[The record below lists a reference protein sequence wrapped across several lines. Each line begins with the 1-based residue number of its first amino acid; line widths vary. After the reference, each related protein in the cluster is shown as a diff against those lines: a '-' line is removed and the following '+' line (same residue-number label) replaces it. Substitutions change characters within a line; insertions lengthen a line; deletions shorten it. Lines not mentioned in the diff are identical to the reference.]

1 MEETTEKLQP
11 VDLRDYPSI
20 LSQENTWYL
29 IDKEAGIWFT
39 TAIPGT
45 DGKSENDLTKLYR
58 NFKFCLCF
66 GTKVEIAGI
75 NNRPVTSIDIGG
87 VMNVSKIIDTIDACT
102 DDDSFMIVK
111 DNDDFYLCTKL
122 EDRLIMQ
129 KIVGTVLFTTEDSSY
144 IRQRFENLSMGHA
157 LRIPLDD
164 TSGLMK
170 VTNST
175 DELFRS
181 ADEPLEKEF
190 LDAFYDLYD
199 QYIITNRGCSTD
211 DVLRKLAEKLF

>member
-157 LRIPLDD
+157 LRIPLDA